1 MRIATKIAIPA
12 CALLMATAS
21 VTVASAASASAQQVP
36 SYTCD
41 QVIALAPGFSV
52 GDGNCTTADSLP
64 SEGPVEGKFGLND
77 KSNGANSVVCQF
89 GFAFLPDAIEG
100 SACTP
105 AKG

>member
-12 CALLMATAS
+12 CALLMATAP
-21 VTVASAASASAQQVP
+21 VAVASASAQQVP

-52 GDGNCTTADSLP
+52 GDGNCTTADGLP
-64 SEGPVEGKFGLND
+64 SEGPVQGKFGLTD